1 MVARAVVQ
9 AAAMRL
15 GWRPP
20 YVIDADLRGA
30 LLLLRG
36 LCSSLGR
43 STLGDIM
50 GRKRQKPMRP
60 QRLEDLLKAHALRRL
75 EGRPSS
81 APKRAKANR
90 NSKQKKR

>member
-1 MVARAVVQ
+1 L
-9 AAAMRL
+9 L
-15 GWRPP
+15 G
-20 YVIDADLRGA
+20 
-30 LLLLRG
+30 G

-50 GRKRQKPMRP
+50 GTKRQKPMRP

-81 APKRAKANR
+81 APKRAKAKR
-90 NSKQKKR
+90 NSRRSDSRGEWIVGDRNSLRPQAVGTE